1 MRNLK
6 LVYIFINWLFGETF
20 FVNSFE
26 DIDKQINFSSE
37 QCVDFKSVN
46 GKIKK
51 IAAAAQC

>member
-6 LVYIFINWLFGETF
+6 LVYIVINWLFGETF